1 MPIYFYPSSHH
12 LPLNIE
18 SIGNQWTQDTVGR
31 PQGYPYYHWLQ
42 SNHGQGK
49 IQIGDQSILLAE
61 GAGILLF
68 PFTPHHYAPVYHQW
82 QTSFAT
88 FYGSLA
94 SDLLQPYGQEGYLMI
109 ENKRHLSAVD
119 WIDTLIAE
127 DQQSG
132 TDPLRSSSRC
142 YHFLLTLL
150 QEKQGILTEQH
161 PLYQQILAPV
171 IKEIET
177 NYDQNLT
184 ISQLAGMVYV
194 SPQYLSRLFNR
205 FLGQSTSQ
213 YLLNYRINRA
223 KEYLVTQKHVP
234 IQQVA
239 FAAGFQDA
247 SHFTALFKKRVG
259 ITPMKFRQL
268 YH

>member
-1 MPIYFYPSSHH
+1 MPIYFYPSGNH
-12 LPLNIE
+12 LPISIE
-18 SIGNQWTQDTVGR
+18 SIGNHWNQDSVQR

-49 IQIGDQSILLAE
+49 IQIQDQSFILSE
-61 GAGILLF
+61 GAGILIS
-68 PFTPHHYAPVYHQW
+68 PFTPHSYTPMYQKW
-82 QTSFAT
+82 ETSFVT

-94 SDLLQPYGQEGYLMI
+94 SDLLQSYGQNGYLLI
-109 ENKRHLSAVD
+109 ENKQHLFHND
-119 WIDTLIAE
+119 WIDTLISA
-127 DQQSG
+127 DQQNG
-132 TDPLRSSSRC
+132 IDPLRSSSSC

-177 NYDQNLT
+177 NYDQNLKVK
-184 ISQLAGMVYV
+184 QLAGLVYV

-213 YLLNYRINRA
+213 YLLNYRIDRA
-223 KEYLVTQKHVP
+223 KEYLVSQKQVP

>member
-1 MPIYFYPSSHH
+1 MPIYFYPSGHH

-18 SIGNQWTQDTVGR
+18 SIGNHWNQDTVQR

-42 SNHGQGK
+42 SNQGQGK
-49 IQIGDQSILLAE
+49 IQIGDQTFMLPE
-61 GAGILLF
+61 GAGILIF
-68 PFTPHHYAPVYHQW
+68 PFTPHSYAPMYHQW
-82 QTSFAT
+82 ETSFAT

-94 SDLLQPYGQEGYLMI
+94 SDLLQSFGQEGYVLI
-109 ENKRHLSAVD
+109 ENKQHLMSSD
-119 WIDTLIAE
+119 WIDTLIAA
-127 DQQSG
+127 DQQGSS
-132 TDPLRSSSRC
+132 DPLRTSSHC
-142 YHFLLTLL
+142 YHFLLSLM

-184 ISQLAGMVYV
+184 VKQLAGMIYV
-194 SPQYLSRLFNR
+194 SPQYLARLFNR

-223 KEYLVTQKHVP
+223 KEYLVAQKHLP

-259 ITPMKFRQL
+259 ITPMKFRRL